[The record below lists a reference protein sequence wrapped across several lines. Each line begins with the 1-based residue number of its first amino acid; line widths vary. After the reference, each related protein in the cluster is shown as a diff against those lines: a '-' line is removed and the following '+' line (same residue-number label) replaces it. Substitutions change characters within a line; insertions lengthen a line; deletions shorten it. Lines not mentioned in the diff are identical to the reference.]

1 MSEQAV
7 GGQVGGGLGGVCR
20 QGVIK
25 EEWAEVRAA
34 MDQGAKEVG
43 EAAKEEGAKVQVAIE
58 LGAKEAEE
66 GGWQ

>member
-1 MSEQAV
+1 MSM
-7 GGQVGGGLGGVCR
+7 GGVGR
-20 QGVIK
+20 QGVVK
-25 EEWAEVRAA
+25 EDGAKVRAA

-43 EAAKEEGAKVQVAIE
+43 EAAKGEVAKVQVTIE

>member
-1 MSEQAV
+1 M
-7 GGQVGGGLGGVCR
+7 GGVGR
-20 QGVIK
+20 QGVVK
-25 EEWAEVRAA
+25 EDGAKVRAA

>member
-7 GGQVGGGLGGVCR
+7 GGQVGGGLGVVGR
-20 QGVIK
+20 QGVVK
-25 EEWAEVRAA
+25 EEGAKVRAA
-34 MDQGAKEVG
+34 MNQGAKEVG